1 MSRMFDGGSR
11 YDVLGLWPTLNGID
25 EQTMISREV
34 TDEEVLNYS
43 RGLNGRQDPDG
54 THLLRKFRTNHLLSK
69 LTHGAQQMGMSRD
82 TFNPTTYVNRK
93 HPQQMHLGC
102 YSVLS
107 GLIAKVTGDQIFAI
121 LKQPP
126 QGPFDYPYID
136 PVGVMMI
143 NGLATTTTTVHRD
156 AHQL

>member
-69 LTHGAQQMGMSRD
+69 LTHGVQQMGMSRD
-82 TFNPTTYVNRK
+82 TFNPSTGSILNR
-93 HPQQMHLGC
+93 C
-102 YSVLS
+102 TWV
-107 GLIAKVTGDQIFAI
+107 AI
-121 LKQPP
+121 QCC
-126 QGPFDYPYID
+126 QGSSPKSRAIKSS
-136 PVGVMMI
+136 
-143 NGLATTTTTVHRD
+143 RS
-156 AHQL
+156 